1 MLRNTFSTDRTSTSA
16 VAIHSLNF
24 SSLARD
30 WDNLR
35 VSAADSCVV
44 VTGATGLGVIGCKG
58 AKGIGLTTFCGTAVS
73 IGPSTFCGT
82 DVMAASLVAGVRSF
96 RGTELAGVGS
106 FCCAAC
112 IACACRSKL
121 SRKSSQC
128 ENVETTWLATLAS
141 KTTDAGADAG
151 AGAGAAV
158 VLIGVRL
165 RLRHDFA
172 ALLAA
177 LVPVPTSSCNALSDR
192 LRSIEI
198 RHDCLGYRIHWAGVC
213 RRCHLSTGTPDHF
226 V

>member
-1 MLRNTFSTDRTSTSA
+1 MLRTTFSTDRTSTSA

-24 SSLARD
+24 SSLASD
-30 WDNLR
+30 WDKWR

-44 VTGATGLGVIGCKG
+44 VTGTTGLGVIGCKG
-58 AKGIGLTTFCGTAVS
+58 AKGLTTFCGTAVS

-82 DVMAASLVAGVRSF
+82 DVMAASVVVGVRSF
-96 RGTELAGVGS
+96 RGTELGGVGS
-106 FCCAAC
+106 FCCTVC
-112 IACACRSKL
+112 NACACRSKL
-121 SRKSSQC
+121 PRKSSQC

-165 RLRHDFA
+165 RLRHDLA

-177 LVPVPTSSCNALSDR
+177 LVPTSSCNALSDR
-192 LRSIEI
+192 LRSIEML
-198 RHDCLGYRIHWAGVC
+198 HDCLGYRIHWAGVC
-213 RRCHLSTGTPDHF
+213 RRCHLETGTPDHL

>member
-1 MLRNTFSTDRTSTSA
+1 MLRTTFSTDRTSTSA

-24 SSLARD
+24 SSLASD

-44 VTGATGLGVIGCKG
+44 VTGATGLGVIGCKE
-58 AKGIGLTTFCGTAVS
+58 AKGLTTCCGTDAS
-73 IGPSTFCGT
+73 MFCGT
-82 DVMAASLVAGVRSF
+82 DGMPASLVAGVRSF

-177 LVPVPTSSCNALSDR
+177 LVPTSSCNALSDR

-213 RRCHLSTGTPDHF
+213 RRCHLSTGPPDHF